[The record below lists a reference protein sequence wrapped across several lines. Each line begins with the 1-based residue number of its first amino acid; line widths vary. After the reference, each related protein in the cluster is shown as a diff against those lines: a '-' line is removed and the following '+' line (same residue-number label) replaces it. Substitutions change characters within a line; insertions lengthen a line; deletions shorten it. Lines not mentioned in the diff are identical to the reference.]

1 MRAHPPGIS
10 TGVQFNASVGGAG
23 HCRALNSRNVRQ
35 AAQGIV
41 VQQAE
46 DSIIAELED
55 AVRHGSSEKRVGTLR
70 QVTDLFLHEGD
81 RLSDDQVKVF
91 DDVLCILIAR
101 VESRAKA
108 ELSQRLAPLDYAPF
122 EVIQHL
128 ARDSDIAVAG
138 AVLASSSRL
147 RTSDLVEI
155 ASTRG
160 QDHLLAISGRTN
172 LPEAVTDVI
181 VDRGERKVI
190 RKLANNASARF
201 SEAGYSGIVARAE
214 ADVELIEILGLR
226 IDLPLR
232 FLRDLLRR
240 ATDAVRAR
248 LMAVAP
254 PELQEEI
261 KRILKA
267 IASAAGGDK
276 PARNFT
282 RAEQLVK
289 LMKGLNE
296 LNDAA
301 VIKFAETKKFDE
313 VAASLALLNNVP
325 TDMMARLLEGPRSDL
340 VLIPC
345 KSAGWS
351 WPAVESVL
359 QNRPSKQKIDE
370 QTLKVASRDYGKLS
384 PETAQRTLRFW
395 QVHNKLEK

>member
-1 MRAHPPGIS
+1 MQPEIETTNRLP
-10 TGVQFNASVGGAG
+10 TM
-23 HCRALNSRNVRQ
+23 
-35 AAQGIV
+35 
-41 VQQAE
+41 VQQPAH
-46 DSIIAELED
+46 SIIAELED
-55 AVRHGSSEKRVGTLR
+55 AVRGGSSARRVETLR
-70 QVTDLFLHEGD
+70 QVTDLFLNDGE

-91 DDVLCILIAR
+91 DDVLCLLIAR
-101 VESRAKA
+101 VESRARA
-108 ELSQRLAPLDYAPF
+108 ELGTRLAPVDYAPF

-128 ARDSDIAVAG
+128 ARDQEIAVAG
-138 AVLASSSRL
+138 SVLAKSSRL

-155 ASTRG
+155 ASTRS

-181 VDRGERKVI
+181 VERGERKVI

-201 SEAGYSGIVARAE
+201 SDAGYSGIVAHAE
-214 ADVELIEILGLR
+214 ADAELVEILGLR
-226 IDLPLR
+226 LDLPLR
-232 FLRDLLRR
+232 FLSDLLRR
-240 ATDAVRAR
+240 ATEAVRAR

-254 PELQEEI
+254 AELQEEI
-261 KRILKA
+261 KRVLKS
-267 IASAAGGDK
+267 IADAARGDR

-289 LMKGLNE
+289 LMKGMNE
-296 LNDAA
+296 LTEAA
-301 VIKFAETKKFDE
+301 IIKFAKTKKFDE

-351 WPAVESVL
+351 WPAVEAVL
-359 QNRPSKQKIDE
+359 QHRPSKPKIDE
-370 QTLKVASRDYGKLS
+370 LTLKVAWRDYGKLS
-384 PETAQRTLRFW
+384 EETAQRTLRFW